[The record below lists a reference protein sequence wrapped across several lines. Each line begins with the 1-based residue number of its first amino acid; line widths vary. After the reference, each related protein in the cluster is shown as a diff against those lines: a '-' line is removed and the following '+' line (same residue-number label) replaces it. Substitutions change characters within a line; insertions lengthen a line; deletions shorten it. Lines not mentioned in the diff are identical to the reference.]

1 MKKLPWAENVEMME
15 MKCYFSF
22 GNGVLNLPVSVLDKC
37 KEADRLQLCVLLF
50 AAEYRDT
57 DTEEFAAALRQ
68 KGIPCSGEQAKEA
81 LAFWEKQGVLSLSS
95 AAVQAG
101 TEKPAEKKLSE
112 LPMYSGA
119 ELAEKLTENDSRLA
133 RLIDRC
139 QQMAGKLFNPTD
151 VGRLVGLCDY
161 LGLETEYIELLFSY
175 CIEKGKTSLGYL
187 EKTARNLF
195 SEGVET
201 TQALQCYLEK
211 KRVCDALE
219 PFVRRMLGLGERTL
233 TGKEKGIL
241 NRWAEV
247 GYPKDVLQLAYES
260 MIASAGKVSFAYM
273 DKILLRWSEAGYTT
287 KEQVEAGQ
295 QAFREEQK
303 ESRKPDAHSSF
314 QTDDFF
320 QKALKRSYQKA
331 DKKTEDPR

>member
-1 MKKLPWAENVEMME
+1 MME

-22 GNGVLNLPVSVLDKC
+22 GNGVLNLPLSVLEKC
-37 KEADRLQLCVLLF
+37 KAADRLQLCVLLF
-50 AAEYRDT
+50 AAAHGDT
-57 DTEEFAAALRQ
+57 DTETFAALLREQ
-68 KGIPCSGEQAKEA
+68 GIPCSGEQAKEA
-81 LAFWEKQGVLSLSS
+81 LSFWEKQGVLSLSS
-95 AAVQAG
+95 AKAQAG
-101 TEKPAEKKLSE
+101 AEKSTGKKLSE
-112 LPMYSGA
+112 LPMYSGE
-119 ELAEKLTENDSRLA
+119 ELAEKLTENGSSLA
-133 RLIDRC
+133 LLIDRC
-139 QQMAGKLFNPTD
+139 QQMAGKMFNPTD
-151 VGRLVGLCDY
+151 VSRLVGLCDY
-161 LGLETEYIELLFSY
+161 LGLETEYIELLYSY
-175 CIEKGKTSLGYL
+175 CIEKGKNSLGYL

-201 TQALQCYLEK
+201 AKALQHYLEK

-233 TGKEKGIL
+233 TGKEKGML
-241 NRWAEV
+241 NRWAEA

-287 KEQVEAGQ
+287 KAQVEAGQ
-295 QAFREEQK
+295 QAFREEKK
-303 ESRKPDAHSSF
+303 ESQKSDAHSSF